1 MDSSD
6 PAEAIIADVK
16 HLSSYNWIEAP
27 EPTIAVPGSPALWSA
42 PQGSRQIKKD
52 SGFVYIAQNAIRH
65 PNSPLE
71 PDSKPSVKDDSSTG
85 DNLTE
90 ILHPLSL
97 TLETTSTVQAS
108 VESELTIKREGQAV
122 SREST
127 LEIKTRVFHKPLE
140 LSEVTP
146 QLVRAYHQR
155 VVFSRPEVED
165 VTTAMKDW
173 EKGNQDD
180 IKKLIALV
188 NRILRVTRNR
198 GRSSIIRY
206 DPREDKLVIKQV
218 ERKKMLPDD
227 LYSR

>member
-1 MDSSD
+1 M
-6 PAEAIIADVK
+6 
-16 HLSSYNWIEAP
+16 
-27 EPTIAVPGSPALWSA
+27 
-42 PQGSRQIKKD
+42 
-52 SGFVYIAQNAIRH
+52 
-65 PNSPLE
+65 
-71 PDSKPSVKDDSSTG
+71 
-85 DNLTE
+85 
-90 ILHPLSL
+90 
-97 TLETTSTVQAS
+97 
-108 VESELTIKREGQAV
+108 
-122 SREST
+122 
-127 LEIKTRVFHKPLE
+127 
-140 LSEVTP
+140 
-146 QLVRAYHQR
+146 
-155 VVFSRPEVED
+155 ED